1 MTSEYKNPIIDR
13 TILSVHVPKTAG
25 TTLLHLLKRAVG
37 SDAVFVDSADD
48 PCDPASPC
56 NLDPEG
62 YFSSPII
69 PPPGF
74 KVVHG
79 HFHISKYSK
88 LPQAFRMTFLRDPVD
103 TMLSIHTFW
112 QTLGY
117 GHNAL
122 HDYFLRNK
130 LNVFETARLPLL
142 RYMLS
147 RNYFGNVDMKI
158 FDFIGR
164 YEIFAKDMEV
174 LSSKL
179 GVPLVADIHLNRVN
193 KNKQSDGLED
203 DAKTRALLRDIL
215 IDDVRFYENAISLG
229 LR

>member
-1 MTSEYKNPIIDR
+1 MTSEYIDTVVDR

-25 TTLLHLLKRAVG
+25 TTLLQLLKRAIG
-37 SDAVFVDSADD
+37 SDAVFADYADD
-48 PCDPASPC
+48 PCDPASPR
-56 NLDPEG
+56 NLDPER
-62 YFSSPII
+62 YFSNPII
-69 PPPGF
+69 PPQGF
-74 KVVHG
+74 KAVHG

-88 LPQAFRMTFLRDPVD
+88 LPHAFRMTFLRDPVD
-103 TMLSIHTFW
+103 TILSIHTFW

-122 HDYFLRNK
+122 HDYFLKNK

-147 RNYFGNVDMKI
+147 RNYFGNVNMMT

-164 YEIFAKDMEV
+164 YEIFTKDMEV

-179 GVPLVADIHLNRVN
+179 GVSLVADIHLNEVN
-193 KNKQSDGLED
+193 KNKQPDTLKND
-203 DAKTRALLRDIL
+203 TATRIRLRDIL
-215 IDDVRFYENAISLG
+215 IDDVRFYEYAISLG
-229 LR
+229 SR